1 MRTGGMTSAGNRA
14 NQNSNEDHGRAA
26 HCRAELSGAAL
37 YSQGGRPA
45 ASPASGATFQQF
57 RQSVACQLCNRSS
70 RTMGMALKHPVE
82 RGQRYR
88 DLSASRFGVLG
99 TEWIVDAIFRG
110 TDGIQYAQLA
120 NASDLTQQKTLAVD
134 VLVDRKRFERV

>member
-1 MRTGGMTSAGNRA
+1 
-14 NQNSNEDHGRAA
+14 
-26 HCRAELSGAAL
+26 
-37 YSQGGRPA
+37 
-45 ASPASGATFQQF
+45 
-57 RQSVACQLCNRSS
+57 
-70 RTMGMALKHPVE
+70 MGMALKHPVE

-88 DLSASRFGVLG
+88 DLSSSRFGVLG

-134 VLVDRKRFERV
+134 VLVDRKRFERM